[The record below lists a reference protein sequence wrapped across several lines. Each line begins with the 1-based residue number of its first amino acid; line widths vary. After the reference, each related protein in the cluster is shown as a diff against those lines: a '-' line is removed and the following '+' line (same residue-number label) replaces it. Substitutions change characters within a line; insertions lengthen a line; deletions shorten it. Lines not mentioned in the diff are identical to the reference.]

1 MFGRR
6 FPIKII
12 FRNVGKSF
20 FASNTLVQVIPVK
33 STENGSQTEAP
44 KRSVIL
50 CVDDELI
57 ILRGLKEQLKSA
69 FGKNYQI
76 EAADSAEL
84 ALQIVEECNQG
95 GIHLPVILSDQVM
108 PGIRGDEF
116 LIKVQETNP
125 STRKIM
131 LTGQATAES
140 VGNALNKANLY
151 RYLSKPWDSND
162 LLLTVKEA
170 IRSYESDI
178 SLLDLN
184 HKLEQALLYNRE
196 SGLPNLESLRRRLE
210 ATENQKEDSLL
221 ALIRIEST
229 SLTTR
234 DFGVSLYRDLMTK
247 FLDSMRSILGNYGEI
262 FHVYEDEVAILAKV
276 PEEEF
281 LPHLIAFRIL
291 LRSDYWMTSGIS
303 FRINATIATATGK
316 SDLYYKA
323 RLALVKASQEPEF
336 DSRSGIYSYSE
347 KMDDQDVYKINVNLG
362 KRLNNAIHSGNI
374 VPYFQ
379 GIMDNKTGKVEK
391 FECLARIVEEGKV
404 YAPSTFLYLAKS
416 TGLLRRISPILFE
429 KALRKFADYDY
440 SFSINLSETELE
452 SASFPKWA
460 AARMEH
466 FGIKPERVTFEIL
479 ETASF
484 QGNPDRLDVIRG
496 LKELGSHIAIDD
508 FGVEHSNFSRLLEIQ
523 PDYIKI
529 DGKFIQS
536 LERNRTAFI
545 LTSAITE
552 LAHRI
557 GAKVVAEFVTTPEEL
572 QVVRSLGIEYSQGY
586 LIMQPSPEIIATE
599 IKIID

>member
-1 MFGRR
+1 M
-6 FPIKII
+6 
-12 FRNVGKSF
+12 N
-20 FASNTLVQVIPVK
+20 NQ
-33 STENGSQTEAP
+33 ENGSSDESP

-69 FGKNYQI
+69 FGKSYQI

-84 ALQIVEECNQG
+84 ALQIVEECNQA
-95 GIHLPVILSDQVM
+95 GIHIPAILSDQVM

-116 LIKVQETNP
+116 LIRIQETNP
-125 STRKIM
+125 NTRKIM
-131 LTGQATAES
+131 LTGQASAES

-162 LLLTVKEA
+162 LLMTVKEA
-170 IRSYESDI
+170 VRSYESDI
-178 SLLDLN
+178 SLSELN
-184 HKLEQALLYNRE
+184 KKLEEALLYNRD
-196 SGLPNLESLRRRLE
+196 SGLPNLESLRRRLDLAVE
-210 ATENQKEDSLL
+210 EKEDSLL

-234 DFGVSLYRDLMTK
+234 DFGVSLYKDLMKK
-247 FLDSMRSILGNYGEI
+247 FLDSMKSILGNYGEI
-262 FHVYEDEVAILAKV
+262 FHVYEDEVAILSRV

-291 LRSDYWMTSGIS
+291 LRSDYFTASGIS
-303 FRINATIATATGK
+303 FRINATIATASGK
-316 SDLYYKA
+316 KDLYYKA

-336 DSRSGIYSYSE
+336 DSESGIYSYTE
-347 KMDDQDVYKINVNLG
+347 KMDDQDLYKINMDLG
-362 KRLNNAIHSGNI
+362 KRLNQAIHSGNV

-379 GIMDNKTGKVEK
+379 GIMDNQTGKVEK
-391 FECLARIVEEGKV
+391 FECLARIVEDGKV
-404 YAPSTFLYLAKS
+404 YAPASFLYLAKS

-429 KALRKFADYDY
+429 KALRKFSDSSY

-452 SASFPKWA
+452 SPSFPKWA
-460 AARMEH
+460 ASRMEH
-466 FGIKPERVTFEIL
+466 YGINPARVTFEIL

-484 QGNPDRLDVIRG
+484 HGNPERLKVIAE
-496 LKELGSHIAIDD
+496 LKEMGAKIAIDD

-523 PDYIKI
+523 PDFIKI

-557 GAKVVAEFVTTPEEL
+557 GAKVVAEFVSTPEEL
-572 QVVRSLGIEYSQGY
+572 KVVRSLGIEYSQGY
-586 LIMQPSPEIIATE
+586 LIMQPSPDITPVS
-599 IKIID
+599 IKIIE

>member
-1 MFGRR
+1 M
-6 FPIKII
+6 KL
-12 FRNVGKSF
+12 S
-20 FASNTLVQVIPVK
+20 
-33 STENGSQTEAP
+33 ENGSVEP
-44 KRSVIL
+44 EFPNRSVIL

-69 FGKNYQI
+69 FGKDYQI

-84 ALQIVEECNQG
+84 ALQIVEECNQA
-95 GIHLPVILSDQVM
+95 GIHIPVILSDQVM

-116 LIKVQETNP
+116 LIRVQETNP
-125 STRKIM
+125 DTRKIM

-140 VGNALNKANLY
+140 VGNALNRANLY

-162 LLLTVKEA
+162 LLMTVKEA
-170 IRSYESDI
+170 VRSYESDL
-178 SLLDLN
+178 SMTELN
-184 HKLEQALLYNRE
+184 RKLEEALLYNRD
-196 SGLPNLESLRRRLE
+196 SGLPNLEFLRRKL
-210 ATENQKEDSLL
+210 ALTESKSEDSLL
-221 ALIRIEST
+221 ALVRIEST

-234 DFGVSLYRDLMTK
+234 DFGVSLYKDLMKK
-247 FLDSMRSILGNYGEI
+247 FLDSMKSILGTYGEI
-262 FHVYEDEVAILAKV
+262 FHVYEDEVAILAHV

-291 LRSDYWMTSGIS
+291 LRSDYLTTEGIS

-316 SDLYYKA
+316 KDLYYKA

-336 DSRSGIYSYSE
+336 DSRSGIYTYTE
-347 KMDDQDVYKINVNLG
+347 KMDDEDVYKINLDLG

-391 FECLARIVEEGKV
+391 FECLARILEDGKV
-404 YAPSTFLYLAKS
+404 YAPATFLYLAKS
-416 TGLLRRISPILFE
+416 TGLLRKISPILFE
-429 KALRKFADYDY
+429 KALRKFADSDF

-452 SASFPKWA
+452 SPSFPKWA
-460 AARMEH
+460 AARMEYY
-466 FGIKPERVTFEIL
+466 GVDPSRVTFEIL

-484 QGNPDRLDVIRG
+484 QGKPDRLKIIHG
-496 LKELGSHIAIDD
+496 LKDLGSHIAIDD

-557 GAKVVAEFVTTPEEL
+557 GAKVVAEFVSTQEEL
-572 QVVRSLGIEYSQGY
+572 EVVRSLGIEYSQGY
-586 LIMQPSPEIIATE
+586 LIMEPSPDITPTW
-599 IKIID
+599 IKIIN

>member
-1 MFGRR
+1 MK
-6 FPIKII
+6 P
-12 FRNVGKSF
+12 S
-20 FASNTLVQVIPVK
+20 
-33 STENGSQTEAP
+33 ENGSIESGTP

-69 FGKNYQI
+69 FGKDYQI

-84 ALQIVEECNQG
+84 ALQIVEECNQSG
-95 GIHLPVILSDQVM
+95 THIPVILSDHVM

-116 LIKVQETNP
+116 LIKVHETNP

-140 VGNALNKANLY
+140 VGNALNHANLY

-162 LLLTVKEA
+162 LLLTVREA
-170 IRSYESDI
+170 IRSYESDL
-178 SLLDLN
+178 SLSDLN
-184 HKLEQALLYNRE
+184 RKLEEALLFNRE
-196 SGLPNLESLRRRLE
+196 SGLPNLESLRRKLE
-210 ATENQKEDSLL
+210 SMESEPKDSLL

-234 DFGVSLYRDLMTK
+234 DFGVSLYRDLMKK
-247 FLDSMRSILGNYGEI
+247 FLDSMQSILGNYGDI
-262 FHVYEDEVAILAKV
+262 FHVYEDEVAVLSKV

-291 LRSDYWMTSGIS
+291 LRSDYWMASGIS

-316 SDLYYKA
+316 NDLYYKA

-336 DSRSGIYSYSE
+336 DIRSGIHSYSE
-347 KMDDQDVYKINVNLG
+347 KMDDQDLYKINMDLG

-391 FECLARIVEEGKV
+391 FECLARIVEDGKV
-404 YAPSTFLYLAKS
+404 FAPSTFLYLAKS

-429 KALRKFADYDY
+429 KALRKFADSHY

-452 SASFPKWA
+452 SPSFPKWA

-466 FGIKPERVTFEIL
+466 FGIHPDRVTFEIL

-484 QGNPDRLDVIRG
+484 QGNPERLDIIHE
-496 LKELGSHIAIDD
+496 LKDLGSHIAIDD

-523 PDYIKI
+523 PDFIKI

-557 GAKVVAEFVTTPEEL
+557 GAKVIAEFVSTPEEL

-586 LIMQPSPEIIATE
+586 LIMQPSPDIVATQ